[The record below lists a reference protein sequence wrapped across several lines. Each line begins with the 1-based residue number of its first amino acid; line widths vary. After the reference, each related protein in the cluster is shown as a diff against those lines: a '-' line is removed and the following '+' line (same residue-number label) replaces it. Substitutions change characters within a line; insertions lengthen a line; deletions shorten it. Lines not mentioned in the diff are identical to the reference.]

1 MAILVDKTTRVIC
14 QGFTGKLATF
24 HCQQMIDYGT
34 QLVGGVRPGKG
45 GASHLGKPIFN
56 SVREAIQ
63 QTGATASM
71 ICVPPLLAADAL
83 LEAAEAGIEL
93 IVCITRGIPVQDIL
107 RVKGAIAHYG
117 VTLIGPNAPGIIS
130 PGACKIGIM
139 PGDLFQAGSIGIV
152 SRSATLMFEAV
163 QQTSRVNLGQSSS
176 IGIGGDTLYGI
187 NFIECLKLFE
197 ADRNTKGIIM
207 IGEIGGSAEE
217 EAAEFIRFNIRK
229 PLITYIAGLTAPP
242 GKRMGHG
249 GAIISAGKGTAK
261 EKIGALQAAGVSVV
275 RSPSEIGARMLE
287 FFEG

>member
-24 HCQQMIDYGT
+24 HCQEMINYGT

-45 GASHLGKPIFN
+45 GERHLGRPVFD
-56 SVREAIQ
+56 SVRTAIEK
-63 QTGATASM
+63 TKATAS
-71 ICVPPLLAADAL
+71 IVCVPPLLAADAL
-83 LEAAEAGIEL
+83 LEAAEAGIKL
-93 IVCITRGIPVQDIL
+93 IICITRGIPVQDML
-107 RVKGAIAHYG
+107 QVKGAIAHYG

-130 PGACKIGIM
+130 PDACKIGIM
-139 PGDLFQAGSIGIV
+139 PGNLFRKGSIGIV
-152 SRSATLMFEAV
+152 SRSATLMYEAV
-163 QQTSRVNLGQSSS
+163 QQTTQVKLGQSSS
-176 IGIGGDTLYGI
+176 IGIGGDALYGI

-197 ADRNTKGIIM
+197 ADRKTKGIIM

-229 PLITYIAGLTAPP
+229 PLVTYIAGLTAPP

-261 EKIGALQAAGVSVV
+261 AKIKALQSSGVSVV
-275 RSPSEIGARMLE
+275 RSPSEIGAKMLE